1 MNRLAL
7 IPCLVVASYVAIA
20 SYIASPILHDLGR
33 SRVGFKIPSSVANR
47 EEIHKDARSFTKL
60 TSSLHPSNEVPNKP
74 LGIIEKPAAAVLPET
89 PYHASTWVMV
99 LIPARVHT
107 GPSVDT
113 PISHFYPVGTP
124 LRATRYRSDWFEII
138 EPSTSKTGWIYRKYL
153 GAISNSEQSK
163 IAAQGAQ
170 AQSAEISVPA
180 KRYAKANPNAKTDRY
195 AKAIPVKRYAKAN
208 RSSKQSAPVKPVK
221 QKPIRGRTELASLLQ
236 RAFSGY

>member
-47 EEIHKDARSFTKL
+47 EEIHKDASSFTKQAI
-60 TSSLHPSNEVPNKP
+60 SVHPSNEVPNEP
-74 LGIIEKPAAAVLPET
+74 LAIIEKPAAAVLPET
-89 PYHASTWVMV
+89 PSTWVIV
-99 LIPARVHT
+99 LLPARVHT

-124 LRATRYRSDWFEII
+124 LRATRYQRDWFEII

-153 GAISNSEQSK
+153 GAISDSEQSK
-163 IAAQGAQ
+163 IASQEAQG
-170 AQSAEISVPA
+170 QSPAAEASVPA
-180 KRYAKANPNAKTDRY
+180 KSY
-195 AKAIPVKRYAKAN
+195 AKAIPVKRYAKAIPVKRYAN
-208 RSSKQSAPVKPVK
+208 TIRSSKQSTRVNPVT
-221 QKPIRGRTELASLLQ
+221 QKPIRSRTELASLLQ

>member
-1 MNRLAL
+1 VNRLAL

-89 PYHASTWVMV
+89 PYHESTWVMV

-124 LRATRYRSDWFEII
+124 LRATRYQRDWFEII

-153 GAISNSEQSK
+153 GAISDSEQSK
-163 IAAQGAQ
+163 IASQEAQG
-170 AQSAEISVPA
+170 QSPAAEASVPA
-180 KRYAKANPNAKTDRY
+180 KSY
-195 AKAIPVKRYAKAN
+195 AKAIPVKRYAN
-208 RSSKQSAPVKPVK
+208 TIRSSKQSTRVNPVT
-221 QKPIRGRTELASLLQ
+221 QKPIRSRTELASLLQ

>member
-1 MNRLAL
+1 VNRLAL
-7 IPCLVVASYVAIA
+7 VPCLVVASYVAVA
-20 SYIASPILHDLGR
+20 SYIATPILHDLGR

-89 PYHASTWVMV
+89 PYHESTWVMV

-124 LRATRYRSDWFEII
+124 LRATRYQRDWFEII

-153 GAISNSEQSK
+153 GAISDSEQSK
-163 IAAQGAQ
+163 IASQEAQG
-170 AQSAEISVPA
+170 QSPAAEASVPA
-180 KRYAKANPNAKTDRY
+180 KSY
-195 AKAIPVKRYAKAN
+195 AKAIPVKRYAN
-208 RSSKQSAPVKPVK
+208 TIRSSKQSTRVNPVT
-221 QKPIRGRTELASLLQ
+221 QKPIRSRTELASLLQ

>member
-7 IPCLVVASYVAIA
+7 VPCLVVASYVAVA
-20 SYIASPILHDLGR
+20 AYIATPILHELGR

-89 PYHASTWVMV
+89 PYHESTWVMV

-124 LRATRYRSDWFEII
+124 LRATRYQRDWFEII

-153 GAISNSEQSK
+153 GAISDSEQSK
-163 IAAQGAQ
+163 IASQEAQG
-170 AQSAEISVPA
+170 QSPAAEASVPA
-180 KRYAKANPNAKTDRY
+180 KSY
-195 AKAIPVKRYAKAN
+195 AKAIPVKRYAKAIPVKRYAN
-208 RSSKQSAPVKPVK
+208 TIRSSKQSTRVNPVT
-221 QKPIRGRTELASLLQ
+221 QKPIRSRTELASLLQ

>member
-1 MNRLAL
+1 VNRLAL

-89 PYHASTWVMV
+89 PYHESTWVMV

-124 LRATRYRSDWFEII
+124 LRATRYQRDWFEII

-153 GAISNSEQSK
+153 GAISDSEQSK
-163 IAAQGAQ
+163 IASQEAQG
-170 AQSAEISVPA
+170 QSPAAEASVPA
-180 KRYAKANPNAKTDRY
+180 KSY
-195 AKAIPVKRYAKAN
+195 AKAIPVKRYAN
-208 RSSKQSAPVKPVK
+208 TIRSSKQSTRVNPVTRKS
-221 QKPIRGRTELASLLQ
+221 IRSRTELASLLQ

>member
-7 IPCLVVASYVAIA
+7 VPCLVVASYVAVA

-47 EEIHKDARSFTKL
+47 EEIHKDARSFTKQ

-74 LGIIEKPAAAVLPET
+74 LGIIEKPAAAVFPET
-89 PYHASTWVMV
+89 PYHESTWVMV

-113 PISHFYPVGTP
+113 PTSHFYPVGTP
-124 LRATRYRSDWFEII
+124 LRATRYQRDWFEII

-153 GAISNSEQSK
+153 GAISDSEQSK
-163 IAAQGAQ
+163 IASQEAQG
-170 AQSAEISVPA
+170 QSPAAEASVPA
-180 KRYAKANPNAKTDRY
+180 KSY
-195 AKAIPVKRYAKAN
+195 AKAIPVKRYAKAIPVKRYAN
-208 RSSKQSAPVKPVK
+208 TIRSSKQSTRVNPVT
-221 QKPIRGRTELASLLQ
+221 QKPIRSRTELASLLQ

>member
-89 PYHASTWVMV
+89 PYHESTWVMV

-124 LRATRYRSDWFEII
+124 LRATRYQRDWFEII

-153 GAISNSEQSK
+153 GAISDSEQSK
-163 IAAQGAQ
+163 IASQEAQG
-170 AQSAEISVPA
+170 QSPAAEASVPA
-180 KRYAKANPNAKTDRY
+180 KSY
-195 AKAIPVKRYAKAN
+195 AKAIPVKRYAKAIPVKRYAN
-208 RSSKQSAPVKPVK
+208 TIRSSKQSTRVNPVT
-221 QKPIRGRTELASLLQ
+221 QKPIRRTELASLLQ

>member
-1 MNRLAL
+1 VNRLAL

-89 PYHASTWVMV
+89 PYHESTWVMV

-124 LRATRYRSDWFEII
+124 LRATRYQRDWFEII

-153 GAISNSEQSK
+153 GAISDSEQTK
-163 IAAQGAQ
+163 IASQEAQGRSPIDQ
-170 AQSAEISVPA
+170 VSVPV
-180 KRYAKANPNAKTDRY
+180 KRYANAVPVKRY
-195 AKAIPVKRYAKAN
+195 AKAIPVKRYAN
-208 RSSKQSAPVKPVK
+208 TIRSSKQSTRVKPVTS
-221 QKPIRGRTELASLLQ
+221 KPIRGRTVMASLLQ

>member
-1 MNRLAL
+1 VNRLAL

-89 PYHASTWVMV
+89 PYHESTWVMV

-124 LRATRYRSDWFEII
+124 LRATRYQRDWFEII

-153 GAISNSEQSK
+153 GAISDSEQSK
-163 IAAQGAQ
+163 IASQEAQG
-170 AQSAEISVPA
+170 QSPAAEASVPA
-180 KRYAKANPNAKTDRY
+180 KSY
-195 AKAIPVKRYAKAN
+195 AKAIPVKRYAKAIPVKRYAN
-208 RSSKQSAPVKPVK
+208 TIRSSKQSTRVNPVT
-221 QKPIRGRTELASLLQ
+221 QKPIRSRTELASLLQ

>member
-7 IPCLVVASYVAIA
+7 VPCLVVASYVAVA
-20 SYIASPILHDLGR
+20 AYIATPILHELGR

-89 PYHASTWVMV
+89 PYHESTWVMV

-124 LRATRYRSDWFEII
+124 LRATRYQRDWFEII

-153 GAISNSEQSK
+153 GAISDSEQSK
-163 IAAQGAQ
+163 IASQEAQG
-170 AQSAEISVPA
+170 QSPAAEASVPA
-180 KRYAKANPNAKTDRY
+180 KSY
-195 AKAIPVKRYAKAN
+195 AKAIPVKRYAN
-208 RSSKQSAPVKPVK
+208 TIRSSKQSTRVKSVTP
-221 QKPIRGRTELASLLQ
+221 KPIRGRTEMASLLQ

>member
-1 MNRLAL
+1 VNRLAL
-7 IPCLVVASYVAIA
+7 VPCLVVASYVAVA
-20 SYIASPILHDLGR
+20 SYIATPILHDLGR

-47 EEIHKDARSFTKL
+47 EKIYKDASSFTKQ

-74 LGIIEKPAAAVLPET
+74 LAIIEKPAAAVLPET
-89 PYHASTWVMV
+89 PYHESTWVMV
-99 LIPARVHT
+99 LLPARVHT

-124 LRATRYRSDWFEII
+124 LRATRYQRDWFEII

-153 GAISNSEQSK
+153 GAISDSEQSK
-163 IAAQGAQ
+163 IASQEAQ
-170 AQSAEISVPA
+170 AQSPVAQDSVPV
-180 KRYAKANPNAKTDRY
+180 KRYAKAERY
-195 AKAIPVKRYAKAN
+195 AKAIPVKRYAKAI
-208 RSSKQSAPVKPVK
+208 RSSKQSTRVKPVK

>member
-7 IPCLVVASYVAIA
+7 IPCLIVASYVAIA

-89 PYHASTWVMV
+89 PYHESTWVMV

-124 LRATRYRSDWFEII
+124 LRATRYQRDWFEII

-153 GAISNSEQSK
+153 GAISDSEQSK
-163 IAAQGAQ
+163 IASQEAQG
-170 AQSAEISVPA
+170 QSPAAEASVPA
-180 KRYAKANPNAKTDRY
+180 KSY
-195 AKAIPVKRYAKAN
+195 AKAIPVKRYAKAIPVKRYAN
-208 RSSKQSAPVKPVK
+208 TIRSSKQSTRVNPVT
-221 QKPIRGRTELASLLQ
+221 QKPIRSRTELASLLQ

>member
-1 MNRLAL
+1 
-7 IPCLVVASYVAIA
+7 VA

-89 PYHASTWVMV
+89 PYHESTWVMV

-124 LRATRYRSDWFEII
+124 LRATRYQRDWFEII

-153 GAISNSEQSK
+153 GAISDSEQSK
-163 IAAQGAQ
+163 IASQEAQG
-170 AQSAEISVPA
+170 QSPAAEASVPA
-180 KRYAKANPNAKTDRY
+180 KSY
-195 AKAIPVKRYAKAN
+195 AKAIPVKRYAKAIPVKRYAN
-208 RSSKQSAPVKPVK
+208 TIRSSKQSTRVNPVT
-221 QKPIRGRTELASLLQ
+221 QKPIRSRTELASLLQ

>member
-89 PYHASTWVMV
+89 PYHESTWVMV

-124 LRATRYRSDWFEII
+124 LRATRYQRDWFEII

-153 GAISNSEQSK
+153 GAISDSEQSK
-163 IAAQGAQ
+163 IASQERKGRVPLPRHLFQ
-170 AQSAEISVPA
+170 PRVTRKPFQPSVTRRPFRLSVTPTPFA
-180 KRYAKANPNAKTDRY
+180 RRNNQ
-195 AKAIPVKRYAKAN
+195 PV
-208 RSSKQSAPVKPVK
+208 S
-221 QKPIRGRTELASLLQ
+221 IR
-236 RAFSGY
+236 

>member
-7 IPCLVVASYVAIA
+7 VPCLVVASYVAVA
-20 SYIASPILHDLGR
+20 AYIATPILHELGR

-47 EEIHKDARSFTKL
+47 EEIYKDSSSFTKQAI
-60 TSSLHPSNEVPNKP
+60 SVHPSNEVPNEP
-74 LGIIEKPAAAVLPET
+74 LGITEKRAAAVLPET
-89 PYHASTWVMV
+89 PYHESTWVMV

-124 LRATRYRSDWFEII
+124 LRATRYQRDWFEII

-153 GAISNSEQSK
+153 GAISDSEQSK
-163 IAAQGAQ
+163 IASQEAQG
-170 AQSAEISVPA
+170 QSPAAEASVPA
-180 KRYAKANPNAKTDRY
+180 ESY
-195 AKAIPVKRYAKAN
+195 AKAIPVKRYAKAIPVKRYAN
-208 RSSKQSAPVKPVK
+208 TIRSSKQSTRVNPVT
-221 QKPIRGRTELASLLQ
+221 QKPIRSRTELASLLQ